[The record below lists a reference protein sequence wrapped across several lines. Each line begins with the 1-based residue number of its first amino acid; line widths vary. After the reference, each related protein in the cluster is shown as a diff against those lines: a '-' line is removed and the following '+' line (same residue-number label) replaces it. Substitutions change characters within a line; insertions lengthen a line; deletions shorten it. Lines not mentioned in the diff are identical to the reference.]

1 MDFEDIPRFE
11 PMTTGR
17 LLDRA
22 FRLYGAN
29 FSLMLGITAVAYVPL
44 YALKLL
50 MQAAASNTSSALGR
64 AFFTNFSEILF
75 FILWVSV
82 AFPFATG
89 AATYAISERYLG
101 NEVTIDQALW
111 RALRK
116 FWTLSM
122 AQLIVGIRVALG
134 LILLIIPGILWS
146 LSYAL
151 VVPAILVEN
160 QKPAPSL
167 KRSSELVKGYRGK
180 VFLVV
185 AVVLVLQWVLGFGAG
200 SLSVM
205 FRESGSATRNLMVA
219 IFTDFTE
226 ILFTP
231 LGIIANILLYYD
243 FRIRKEGFDLEML
256 SRALAVRPET
266 AASVSIQP

>member
-1 MDFEDIPRFE
+1 
-11 PMTTGR
+11 
-17 LLDRA
+17 
-22 FRLYGAN
+22 
-29 FSLMLGITAVAYVPL
+29 
-44 YALKLL
+44 
-50 MQAAASNTSSALGR
+50 
-64 AFFTNFSEILF
+64 
-75 FILWVSV
+75 V

-101 NEVTIDQALW
+101 NEVTIGQALW

-151 VVPAILVEN
+151 VVPAVLVEN

-180 VFLVV
+180 VFSVV
-185 AVVLVLQWVLGFGAG
+185 AVVLLLQWVLGFGAG
-200 SLSVM
+200 SLSM
-205 FRESGSATRNLMVA
+205 LFSASESVTRKLMVA
-219 IFTDFTE
+219 VFSDFAQ

-256 SRALAVRPET
+256 SRALAGSPEMAAA
-266 AASVSIQP
+266 AASTQP